1 MQARNGQGVECL
13 TETATFAPRKVFAYD
28 GVGYTREVG
37 APAPRPYIAA
47 PVQAVRERLP
57 ILTLA
62 AIGFGAG
69 LAVAALAIVAGLI

>member
-13 TETATFAPRKVFAYD
+13 TEGATFAQRRVFAYD

-37 APAPRPYIAA
+37 APAPRPYVA
-47 PVQAVRERLP
+47 PVVEAARERLP

-69 LAVAALAIVAGLI
+69 LIVAALAIVAGLI